1 MEEEDENVNLHQML
15 VNCDLLEYK
24 DQLIDH
30 QISPKKFKRLRD
42 EDIDAVFPI
51 VGMRINFKKKNG
63 KKLLSIH
70 RGILPDVRKYKQAV
84 AVGGGSQCI
93 SFFRRCWKSL
103 MGKSLLAIYAKNQC
117 FSEGNRH
124 DFVALLVEH
133 CKVHKIE
140 LPVGMMNDIATKIKI
155 YYVPRTKDGNYSGKI
170 YHKYHNERRQNPERK
185 IRQKSQ
191 ECQPDQAASSH
202 ENDDDALSV
211 IKEDLQGVSEVHLS
225 HEVLDKWKRTWTLR
239 KMDLQENCHNFQ
251 AISKEWP
258 LYLHEEGYFLI
269 TLDFETENR
278 QSLSTRRWDDFKV
291 KVVSFLKDHIKD
303 AHNKSRLRT
312 LTDIID
318 NDRYEVELLHLLH
331 AVLVPTT
338 PIRTMGSNR
347 QSRATISDSQRRM
360 ILIPDDQ
367 LELADE
373 IRSVCNDTHN
383 GFLLPLIVFTR
394 DYFLV

>member
-24 DQLIDH
+24 DQLIEQWEKAFEH
-30 QISPKKFKRLRD
+30 SSRNPARCPEVQTSRRRRWGIT
-42 EDIDAVFPI
+42 
-51 VGMRINFKKKNG
+51 MYQ
-63 KKLLSIH
+63 LLQEV
-70 RGILPDVRKYKQAV
+70 LEEPDGQK
-84 AVGGGSQCI
+84 
-93 SFFRRCWKSL
+93 
-103 MGKSLLAIYAKNQC
+103 LLAIYAKNQC

-140 LPVGMMNDIATKIKI
+140 LPVGMMNDIATKIVKQFPTEEKKI

-225 HEVLDKWKRTWTLR
+225 HEVLDKWKRTWTIR

-251 AISKEWP
+251 AISKELP
-258 LYLHEEGYFLI
+258 LYLHEEGYLLI
-269 TLDFETENR
+269 TLDFEAENR

-291 KVVSFLKDHIKD
+291 KVVSFLKDHIKN

-367 LELADE
+367 FELYDE